1 MSATSTSY
9 KLYSNSSNA
18 ISGVALY
25 DATGAMLTPSS
36 VTDVAGGAG
45 SFQQI
50 ATRTFTIGEDGIVI
64 SPANLTLTE
73 AGLYRFVPI
82 SGQFWTGDPED
93 HSGNSVDIR
102 ISGGGGAGDF
112 YQSREVTVTAE
123 MIAAG
128 GVVTFAQNYGWFA
141 CEIGIEKMSAGDGY
155 NRKSITFASAVEAVF
170 VNPVFADPNAPVPV
184 ILAYESGGKLYNV
197 LDNVELVSD
206 RPAVS
211 SRPAPR
217 LSHLPLYTKAAG
229 VWSIAVPEQFAP
241 KIKARTKDPMTGDVL
256 YGNDFSMLWY
266 GMVPNAI
273 QVQCDVE
280 DITDPA
286 GWFDLNYTNATTY
299 AESSVGMSLVK
310 ITGEI
315 IPRDGFIHTLKFRIR
330 YNAAGD
336 VSAWVEGPLQQ
347 ALYALAPPGMPSNV
361 SAVVLRDR
369 IDTIPDRVKISWT
382 WNPTVPGD
390 AVEVYAIDY
399 MGKKHLLGE
408 ETDQDTT
415 EMTVEN
421 VSRFIVQDAAPA
433 NQSAYRFAVL
443 AKNRSSKTD
452 LAYSAA
458 TYQLTN
464 KVKDLSPP
472 TPDEIAGTA
481 ESASFSSLMAKV
493 NTVVQNAANLTAEQK
508 VIAGTIYPQI
518 IIETFKQIKTIVM
531 LGGDV
536 TVDNFGVFAAKWS
549 NERWGRNPSNG
560 DPVLIPAARGTAFA
574 PSLGYKTGTKY
585 GVILT
590 DTQAKTYTP

>member
-1 MSATSTSY
+1 MSAVSTSY
-9 KLYSNSSNA
+9 TLFSTGSNA
-18 ISGVALY
+18 INSLALY
-25 DATGAMLTPSS
+25 DGTGTLLSPSGIS
-36 VTDVAGGAG
+36 DVAAPSG
-45 SFQQI
+45 SYQQL
-50 ATRTFTIGEDGIVI
+50 ATRSFAGDGS
-64 SPANLTLTE
+64 SPASLTLTE
-73 AGLYRFVPI
+73 AGTYRFVPI
-82 SGQFWTGDPED
+82 SGDFNDNG
-93 HSGNSVDIR
+93 HNVDIS
-102 ISGGGGAGDF
+102 ISGAGYLAGAF
-112 YQSREVTVTAE
+112 YQSTEVTVTAE
-123 MIAAG
+123 MITAG
-128 GVVTFAQNYGWFA
+128 GVLTFAQNQSWFA

-170 VNPVFADPNAPVPV
+170 VNPTFSNPNAPVPV
-184 ILAYESGGKLYNV
+184 FLAYESGGKLYNV

-229 VWSIAVPEQFAP
+229 VWTIAVPEQFTP

-266 GMVPNAI
+266 GVVPNAI

-286 GWFDLNYTNATTY
+286 GFFDLDYSNATTY

-336 VSAWVEGPLQQ
+336 TSAWVEGPLQQ

-361 SAVVLRDR
+361 RATVLRDR
-369 IDTIPDRVKISWT
+369 IDTIPDRIKISWA
-382 WNPTVPGD
+382 WDATVPGD
-390 AVEVYAIDY
+390 AVEIYAIDY
-399 MGKKHLLGE
+399 LGKKHLLGE
-408 ETDQDTT
+408 ETDNDTT

-433 NQSAYRFAVL
+433 TKSSYRFAVL
-443 AKNRSSKTD
+443 AKNRSSKTE

-464 KVKDLSPP
+464 KVKDLAPP
-472 TPDEIAGTA
+472 TADEIAGTA
-481 ESASFSSLMAKV
+481 ESCTFSSLMAKV
-493 NTVVQNAANLTAEQK
+493 NAVLQNSATLTAEQK
-508 VIAGTIYPQI
+508 VIAGTIYPQV

-585 GVILT
+585 GLILT
-590 DTQAKTYTP
+590 DAQAKTYTPDPEA

>member
-1 MSATSTSY
+1 MSAVSTNYTLFSTG
-9 KLYSNSSNA
+9 SNA
-18 ISGVALY
+18 INSLALY
-25 DATGAMLTPSS
+25 DGNGALLTPSGIS
-36 VTDVAGGAG
+36 DVAAPSG
-45 SFQQI
+45 SYQQL
-50 ATRTFTIGEDGIVI
+50 ATRSFAGDGS
-64 SPANLTLTE
+64 SPASLTLTE
-73 AGLYRFVPI
+73 AGTYRFVPI
-82 SGQFWTGDPED
+82 SGDFND
-93 HSGNSVDIR
+93 SGHNVDIS
-102 ISGGGGAGDF
+102 ISGSGYLAGSF
-112 YQSREVTVTAE
+112 YQSTEVVVTAE

-128 GVVTFAQNYGWFA
+128 GVLTFAQNQSWFA

-170 VNPVFADPNAPVPV
+170 ANPVFADPNTPVPV

-197 LDNVELVSD
+197 LDNVELVSG

-229 VWSIAVPEQFAP
+229 VWTIAAPEQFTP

-266 GMVPNAI
+266 GVVPNAI

-286 GWFDLNYTNATTY
+286 GWFDLDYTNATTY

-336 VSAWVEGPLQQ
+336 TSAWVEGPLQQ

-369 IDTIPDRVKISWT
+369 IDTIPDRVKISWA
-382 WNPTVPGD
+382 WDATVPGD

-399 MGKKHLLGE
+399 LGKKHLLGE

-433 NQSAYRFAVL
+433 AKSAYRFAVL

-452 LAYSAA
+452 MAYSAA

-464 KVKDLSPP
+464 KVKDLAPP
-472 TPDEIAGTA
+472 TADEIAGTA

-493 NTVVQNAANLTAEQK
+493 NAALQAGSLSPDQK
-508 VIAGTIYPQI
+508 AAVGMVYPQV

-560 DPVLIPAARGTAFA
+560 DPVLIPAARGTAFT

-585 GVILT
+585 GLILT
-590 DTQAKTYTP
+590 DAQAKTYTPDPAP

>member
-25 DATGAMLTPSS
+25 DATGALLTPSS

-50 ATRTFTIGEDGIVI
+50 ATRTFAGNGS
-64 SPANLTLTE
+64 SPASLTLTE

-82 SGQFWTGDPED
+82 SGDFITSWED
-93 HSGNSVDIR
+93 TSGHVVDIS
-102 ISGGGGAGDF
+102 ISGGGGAGGF
-112 YQSREVTVTAE
+112 YQSTEVTVTPA

-128 GVVTFAQNYGWFA
+128 GVVTFAQNMGWFE
-141 CEIGIEKMSAGDGY
+141 CTIGIEKMSAGGDGY
-155 NRKSITFASAVEAVF
+155 SRKSITFASAVEAVF
-170 VNPVFADPNAPVPV
+170 ANPTFSNPNAPVPV
-184 ILAYESGGKLYNV
+184 FLAYESGGKLYNV
-197 LDNVELVSD
+197 LDNTELAND
-206 RPAVS
+206 RPAES

-229 VWSIAVPEQFAP
+229 VWNIATPEQFVP

-266 GMVPNAI
+266 GVVPNAI

-286 GWFDLNYTNATTY
+286 GFFDLDYSNATTY

-336 VSAWVEGPLQQ
+336 TSAWVEGPLQQ
-347 ALYALAPPGMPSNV
+347 ALYALAPPGAPTNV

-369 IDTIPDRVKISWT
+369 IDTIPDRIKISWA
-382 WNPTVPGD
+382 WDATVPGD

-399 MGKKHLLGE
+399 LGKKHLLGE
-408 ETDQDTT
+408 ETDTDTT

-433 NQSAYRFAVL
+433 AKSAYRFAVL
-443 AKNRSSKTD
+443 AKNRSSKSD
-452 LAYSAA
+452 LVYSSA

-464 KVKDLSPP
+464 KVKDLAPP

-481 ESASFSSLMAKV
+481 ESCTFSSLMAKV
-493 NTVVQNAANLTAEQK
+493 NAVLQNSATLTAEQK
-508 VIAGTIYPQI
+508 VIAGTIYPQV

-585 GVILT
+585 GLILT
-590 DTQAKTYTP
+590 DAQAKTYTPDPAP